1 MSAAMSARLFQ
12 LRGAPPVAAAAGL
25 PMRIRGSAALTLT
38 ASGRGRA
45 AAQPPQLQAEGSRR
59 SLSSAGGSATGRAP
73 MPEIPPSLGSWES
86 LRDRLYK
93 VDACALCDGSG
104 KQARVV
110 DTVKPLRPR
119 QGTKMVGR
127 AHTVALFP
135 GDFLMNLV
143 ALEAAVE
150 GDVLMI
156 DAGYRR
162 GGPSPEWPVT
172 GGMFGE
178 LLAAEAERKGLA
190 GMVIDGNCRDTPMT
204 ATFSIPIYSRGTHP
218 NAGTAA
224 KLGSVGEPVQMGTDI
239 VVNHGDVVFGDDDGV
254 VVCSPAELESWL
266 PAAEAIVSAESGML
280 RRIRQGESLIN
291 MTSYYSHVEALKA
304 GDADSKLGFK

>member
-1 MSAAMSARLFQ
+1 
-12 LRGAPPVAAAAGL
+12 
-25 PMRIRGSAALTLT
+25 
-38 ASGRGRA
+38 
-45 AAQPPQLQAEGSRR
+45 
-59 SLSSAGGSATGRAP
+59 

-86 LRDRLYK
+86 LRSRLSK
-93 VDACALCDGSG
+93 VDTCALCDGSG
-104 KQARVV
+104 KAARVV

-119 QGTKMVGR
+119 KGTKMVGR

-143 ALEAAVE
+143 ALEAAAKD
-150 GDVLMI
+150 DVLMI
-156 DAGYRR
+156 DAGFRR
-162 GGPSPEWPVT
+162 DGPSPAEWPLS

-218 NAGTAA
+218 NAGTAV
-224 KLGSVGEPVQMGTDI
+224 KLGSTGQPVQMADVI
-239 VVNHGDVVFGDDDGV
+239 VNHGDVVLGDDDGV
-254 VVCSPAELESWL
+254 VVCSLEELEQWL
-266 PAAEAIVSAESGML
+266 PAAEEIISAESGML
-280 RRIRQGESLIN
+280 RRIRQGESLIG

-304 GDADSKLGFK
+304 GQADSKLGFI